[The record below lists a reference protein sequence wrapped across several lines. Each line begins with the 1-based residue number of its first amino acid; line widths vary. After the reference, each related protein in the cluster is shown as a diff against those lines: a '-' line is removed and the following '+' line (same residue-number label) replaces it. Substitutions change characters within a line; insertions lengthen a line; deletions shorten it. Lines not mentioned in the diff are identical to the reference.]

1 MSVNQEVRWDGGV
14 GFFSTGS
21 CFSSGRLEAREVVN
35 GGAYGV
41 KLMEEMVRDCGW
53 SRGFRLEVG

>member
-1 MSVNQEVRWDGGV
+1 MGI
-14 GFFSTGS
+14 FSTRS
-21 CFSSGRLEAREVVN
+21 CFSGGRLEAREVAN

-41 KLMEEMVRDCGW
+41 KLMEEMVRDCGR